1 MTENELNG
9 RPSRHYIMSLIY
21 ILVLVALGFIV
32 VGPFIGFFIALIF
45 YPGTTEQLLVA
56 IQSPTEHP
64 DVKIS
69 LFIIQGF
76 VTLIG
81 LILTPMLIL
90 RRYQTPLREFFGVR
104 RFDWVPFAVTAF
116 IVVVFVG
123 VNSWFAE
130 WNHSIDFPDVFE
142 EWARSREDAA
152 AEMTELLTTLSNSG
166 ELLIAILVIAILP
179 AIGEEIVFRGL
190 IQNELFRGTRNV
202 HLSIWIAAVLFSAI
216 HFQFYGFVPR
226 LLLGALFGYL
236 YYWSGNLWLAIFAH
250 FVNNAVSV
258 IAMYYYQQ
266 GAFEFDLESQ
276 QALPL
281 PAVLTS
287 AVLTTGLLYFF
298 YKYFEARKPPIPH
311 L

>member
-21 ILVLVALGFIV
+21 IVVLVILGFVV
-32 VGPFIGFFIALIF
+32 VGHSVGLFIAFIF
-45 YPGTTEQLLVA
+45 YPGSGQEFLEALKA
-56 IQSPTEHP
+56 PSEHP
-64 DVKIS
+64 EVKLS
-69 LFIIQGF
+69 LFVMQGV
-76 VTLIG
+76 VTLVG

-104 RFDWVPFAVTAF
+104 RFEWVPFAMTAF

-130 WNHSIDFPDVFE
+130 WNHNIDFPDVFE
-142 EWARSREDAA
+142 EWARAREDAA

-236 YYWSGNLWLAIFAH
+236 YYWSGNLWLAIFGH
-250 FVNNAVSV
+250 FVNNAASV
-258 IAMYYYQQ
+258 VAMYYYQQ
-266 GAFEFDLESQ
+266 GAFEFDMESQ
-276 QALPL
+276 EALPL

-287 AVLTTGLLYFF
+287 AALTTGLLYFF
-298 YKYFEARKPPIPH
+298 YKYFEARKPPIPQ

>member
-21 ILVLVALGFIV
+21 ILVLVALGFVV
-32 VGPFIGFFIALIF
+32 VGPFIGFFISLLF
-45 YPGTTEQLLVA
+45 YPGTTEELLVA
-56 IQSPTEHP
+56 IQSPADHP
-64 DVKIS
+64 DVKLP

-76 VTLIG
+76 VTLVG

-90 RRYQTPLREFFGVR
+90 RRYQTSLREFFSVR
-104 RFDWVPFAVTAF
+104 SFDWVPFAMTAF
-116 IVVVFVG
+116 IVVVFIG

-130 WNHSIDFPDVFE
+130 WNHNINFPDGFE
-142 EWARSREDAA
+142 EWARAREDAA
-152 AEMTELLTTLSNSG
+152 AEMTQVLTTLSNSG

-190 IQNELFRGTRNV
+190 IQNELYRGTRNV
-202 HLSIWIAAVLFSAI
+202 HLSIWIAAMLFSAI

-236 YYWSGNLWLAIFAH
+236 YYWSGNLWLAIFGH
-250 FVNNAVSV
+250 FINNGASV
-258 IAMYYYQQ
+258 VAMYYYQQ
-266 GAFEFDLESQ
+266 GAFEFDMESQ
-276 QALPL
+276 EALPL
-281 PAVLTS
+281 PAVLLS
-287 AVLTTGLLYFF
+287 AALTTGLLYFF
-298 YKYFEARKPPIPH
+298 YKYFETRKRPIPQ